1 MQFIDLGAQRRHI
14 QARLKAAIDRVVEGG
29 QYILGPEV
37 GEFEARI
44 ADYLGVRHAISCAN
58 GTDALLLALMAA
70 DIGPGDAVFCP
81 SYTFAATAEVVALR
95 GAEPVFVD
103 VDAETYN
110 MVPAALAEAVS
121 AISAEGRLTP
131 RAVIPVDL
139 FGLAADYDAIDAIA
153 ERENLMIIEDAAQ
166 AIGGISGD
174 RKCGSF
180 GDVAATS
187 FYPAKPL
194 GCYGDGGAMFTDN
207 DDLAEL
213 LRSLRFHGKGDGQY
227 DNRRIGVNSR
237 LDTIQAAILI
247 EKLAVLEE
255 EMEAR
260 QRVAQRYAKGL
271 GDVVKVPDIP
281 EHCRSAFA
289 QYAIEL
295 PGRDGLK
302 AHLHENG
309 IPSVVYYPKPLH
321 LQPAYEK
328 FPRQPGGLPVSE
340 ALPERILCLPM
351 HAYLG
356 EDDQDL
362 IVDTIRQYVLKNAE
376 AAE

>member
-44 ADYLGVRHAISCAN
+44 ADYLGVRHAIACAN

-110 MVPAALAEAVS
+110 MVPAALAEAVL
-121 AISAEGRLTP
+121 AIKAEGRLTP

-166 AIGGISGD
+166 AIG
-174 RKCGSF
+174 
-180 GDVAATS
+180 

-247 EKLAVLEE
+247 EKLAILEE

-271 GDVVKVPDIP
+271 GDVVRVPHIP

-328 FPRQPGGLPVSE
+328 FPQQPRGLPVSE

-362 IVDTIRQYVLKNAE
+362 IIDTIRQYVLKNAE